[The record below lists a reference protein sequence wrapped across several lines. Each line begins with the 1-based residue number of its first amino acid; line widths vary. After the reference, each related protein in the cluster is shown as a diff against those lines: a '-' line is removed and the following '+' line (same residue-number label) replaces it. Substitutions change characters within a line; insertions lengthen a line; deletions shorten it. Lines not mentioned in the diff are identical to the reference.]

1 MTQPPP
7 DPRFPNLFV
16 IGAPKSGTTSLHSAL
31 AEVPDVFMSRVKE
44 PGFFNIDQHFRR
56 GVPHYLDSF
65 FGGAQRFLLR
75 GESTPW
81 YLYSSEARQRIRAA
95 QSEVRI
101 RFVVLLRQPTDR
113 AYSMYLD
120 LQRAGLE
127 QRPFEQAVA
136 EELSRSEATQ
146 PPGRP
151 SRSYLWASR
160 YATHLQ
166 AWRMTFGTES
176 VGVFLTDDLREPEL
190 FWARLSSFLGVD
202 LGRERLSGLARGQ
215 TNTATGRRWP
225 WVDHVLRSTSG
236 HSGAFVTGARR
247 VVPAGWYRRAAQT
260 VTMWNQTA
268 APLPHPVPAEI
279 LSMLD
284 EHFRSEIL
292 ALEPILKR
300 SLTHWLPK
308 NLQRGK

>member
-16 IGAPKSGTTSLHSAL
+16 IGAPKCGTTSLHSAL

-44 PGFFNIDQHFRR
+44 PGFFNIDQQFRR

-113 AYSMYLD
+113 AYSMYTD

-136 EELSRSEATQ
+136 EELSQSEPTQ

-151 SRSYLWASR
+151 SRRYLWASR
-160 YATHLQ
+160 YATHLS
-166 AWRMTFGTES
+166 AWHTTFGADA
-176 VGVFLTDDLREPEL
+176 VGAFLTDELRDPDR
-190 FWARLSSFLGVD
+190 FWTALSTFLDAD
-202 LGRERLSGLARGQ
+202 LGRERLSELPRGK
-215 TNTATGRRWP
+215 TNVATGRRWP
-225 WVDHVLRSTSG
+225 WVDRVLRSSSG
-236 HSGAFVTGARR
+236 RNGALIGGARKA
-247 VVPAGWYRRAAQT
+247 VPSGWYRRAAQT
-260 VTMWNQTA
+260 VSTWNQA
-268 APLPHPVPAEI
+268 EVSRPQLPPAKI
-279 LSMLD
+279 LNVLD

-300 SLTHWLPK
+300 SLTHWLPE
-308 NLQRGK
+308 NLQRG